1 MKIGWVVNGPEIDP
15 STSTMCPPEVE
26 ETPDG
31 FVSDLASVRY
41 RMLIPM
47 KALAARGHSTALL
60 AVNAESLARVT
71 DEIGQL
77 DALVFKKTL
86 EIGRFQEQLLA
97 RAKAARIPVLF
108 DICDPRIDPSTELG
122 ARNRRMAQA
131 ADRVVTSTPALAE
144 LLHAAIGRAPAVIS
158 EPYEGTRGEPRWN
171 PDPIRLKALWFGH
184 PSNIDTV
191 PLSLDE
197 LVVVGRHRPIA
208 LTIVTGWV
216 PNLERTCA
224 DVTRQWGQF
233 VSLRYVEWSAS
244 ATWCA
249 LAETDLVVLP
259 TLPQAPDKSIKSAN
273 RLIESLWAGRCV
285 VANPLPSY
293 VEFERWSFIDGSL
306 SRALRSALDAQE
318 SISGR
323 IAAGQAHI
331 AEHYSPE
338 RIAGQWEAVIAQ
350 TVEGRGRA
358 RDAPIVK
365 APGAGAAAS
374 AGRTPLRLNLGCGD
388 KLLPGYVNVDVAES
402 RAGAKPDVLCDL
414 RALPIFGDDSAD
426 EILSVHVVEHF
437 WRWEVLD
444 VLREWVRV
452 LRPGGRIVL
461 ECPNL
466 ISACEAFLAD
476 PDAASGPGQEG
487 QRTMWVFYGDP
498 AWKDPLMVH
507 RWGYTPRSLARLMG
521 EAGLVNVRQE
531 PAQFKLREPRD
542 MRVVG
547 EKPLRG

>member
-1 MKIGWVVNGPEIDP
+1 MRIGWVVNGREIDP
-15 STSTMCPPEVE
+15 STGTMCPPEAQ

-31 FVSDLASVRY
+31 LHSNFASVRY

-47 KALAARGHSTALL
+47 KALAAKGHRTALL
-60 AVNAESLARVT
+60 AVNAELVEGLTR
-71 DEIGQL
+71 EIGRF

-86 EIGRFQEQLLA
+86 EIGRFQEQLLE

-108 DICDPRIDPSTELG
+108 DICDARIDPSTELG
-122 ARNRRMAQA
+122 TRNRRMARA

-144 LLHAAIGRAPAVIS
+144 LLHAVIGRAPAVIS
-158 EPYEGTRGEPRWN
+158 EPYEGPRGEARWN

-191 PLSLDE
+191 ALSLDE
-197 LVVVGRHRPIA
+197 LVIVGRQRPIA
-208 LTIVTGWV
+208 LTIVTGWI

-233 VSLRYVEWSAS
+233 VSLHYIEWSAA
-244 ATWCA
+244 ATWRA
-249 LAETDLVVLP
+249 LAETDLVVIP
-259 TLPQAPDKSIKSAN
+259 TLPGAPDRSIKSPN
-273 RLIESLWAGRCV
+273 RLVESLWAGRCV
-285 VANPLPSY
+285 AANSLPSY
-293 VEFERWSFIDGSL
+293 LEFEQWAFIDGSL

-323 IAAGQAHI
+323 IAAAQAYI

-338 RIAGQWEAVIAQ
+338 GIARQWEAVIAQ
-350 TVEGRGRA
+350 AVEGRGRH
-358 RDAPIVK
+358 RTGPIVE
-365 APGAGAAAS
+365 APAAGAAPS
-374 AGRTPLRLNLGCGD
+374 AGRPPLRLNLGCGD

-414 RALPIFGDDSAD
+414 HALPMFGDDSAD

-452 LRPGGRIVL
+452 LRPGGRMVL

-466 ISACEAFLAD
+466 ISACQAFLAD
-476 PDAASGPGQEG
+476 PDGASGPGQEG

-498 AWKDPLMVH
+498 AWRDPLMVH

-531 PAQFKLREPRD
+531 PAEFKLREPRD

-547 EKPLRG
+547 EKP